1 MIFPDSRM
9 YHTTDGV
16 DREKLNPCQVV
27 VREEAMIIEYVDEF
41 GSRVTYQARQIAE
54 GQFEIR
60 QEIEEEDYLYTA
72 TLQQEG
78 SGFYDGRWFQRY
90 GNQQKRG
97 SWSIELA

>member
-1 MIFPDSRM
+1 MIFPDSCM

-60 QEIEEEDYLYTA
+60 QEIEEEDYLYTGA
-72 TLQQEG
+72 TPKTTRYPSTIGVWQAGELQLADSTQ
-78 SGFYDGRWFQRY
+78 SGPF
-90 GNQQKRG
+90 
-97 SWSIELA
+97 